1 MSKVALFDTYESK
14 HKHSLS
20 SAAKLVFDPE
30 SGSSISIRKENN
42 NNQTITTSGLK
53 NSMTDFSIKSLKD
66 GFGNLTQ
73 TTTVHQLVKDKARD
87 HACKSNQ
94 LMTVNEAFYLKVNE
108 LTNGGNS
115 RIQQIARRAVV
126 DPEDLIVI
134 RPDNNLQ
141 ISDDSP
147 ISASKKLH
155 QTVSQKHITIGGYNF
170 KDPKIHL
177 LINDEMV
184 ITKNHESENPI
195 PRI

>member
-42 NNQTITTSGLK
+42 NNQTITTSNLK
-53 NSMTDFSIKSLKD
+53 NSITDFSIKSLKD

-73 TTTVHQLVKDKARD
+73 TTTVHQLVKDKTRD
-87 HACKSNQ
+87 HTCKSNQ
-94 LMTVNEAFYLKVNE
+94 LMTVNETFYLKVNE
-108 LTNGGNS
+108 LTNGSNS
-115 RIQQIARRAVV
+115 RIQQIARRAIV

-134 RPDNNLQ
+134 RPDNNLKLN
-141 ISDDSP
+141 DDSP
-147 ISASKKLH
+147 TSASRKLH

-170 KDPKIHL
+170 NDPKFHL

-184 ITKNHESENPI
+184 ITKNHESENQI